1 VGGWNGRALKAGDRL
16 GVRPGVLELDGRWS
30 ASTEFRATSAGEVTV
45 RFIAGPQWEWFSAP
59 SRRALLAE
67 AFKITA
73 KSDRMGLRLNG
84 PELSLAAPTR
94 ELLSEGIAFGSVQVP
109 PDGRPIVLMADR
121 QTVGGYPKIAQVI
134 SVDLAKLAQARTGDT
149 VRFEEV
155 SLAEAQALYLEQE
168 QSLAMLAAGV
178 RAKIKRS

>member
-1 VGGWNGRALKAGDRL
+1 
-16 GVRPGVLELDGRWS
+16 
-30 ASTEFRATSAGEVTV
+30 V
-45 RFIAGPQWEWFSAP
+45 RFIAGPQWAWFSSA
-59 SRRALLAE
+59 SRRALLTE

-73 KSDRMGLRLNG
+73 KSDRMGLRLSG
-84 PELSLAAPTR
+84 PELGLDSVSR

-121 QTVGGYPKIAQVI
+121 QTIGGYPKIAQVI

-149 VRFEEV
+149 VRFQEATLE
-155 SLAEAQALYLEQE
+155 EAQALYLEQE

-178 RAKIKRS
+178 RAKVKRS